1 MSLNLNTKHG
11 VALTTQL
18 CAVHME
24 FTATLTLVSVAD
36 IQTSS
41 SEDNSQETSLGV
53 NQHSSNTLSN
63 TQGGAVQYVMS

>member
-1 MSLNLNTKHG
+1 M
-11 VALTTQL
+11 ALTTQL

-63 TQGGAVQYVMS
+63 TQGGAVQYVMSWKLDWA